1 LSARSR
7 TWIAWAF
14 LLGFETTC
22 QISLKYAGLANAD
35 FDFST
40 HAFAQAIV
48 TPALWIGIGCYV
60 GAFAAWM
67 TILRKSTLS
76 AAFAM
81 SAIVFV
87 AVMFASW
94 WVFGEHIGAMQLLGA
109 AVIVAGIL
117 MLGADDAT
125 AHTG

>member
-1 LSARSR
+1 LNARTR
-7 TWIAWAF
+7 TWIAWGF

-22 QISLKYAGLANAD
+22 QVALKYAGLANTD
-35 FDFST
+35 FDFSP
-40 HAFAQAIV
+40 HAFAQAIA
-48 TPALWIGIGCYV
+48 TPALWVGIGCYV

-94 WVFGEHIGAMQLLGA
+94 WLFGEHIGAVQLLGA
-109 AVIVAGIL
+109 TVIVAGIL